1 MLRGYD
7 EAEAE
12 AVSGKQQGL
21 GARTLIVCCFT
32 TLGGLVFG
40 FDTGVIGGVML
51 MDDFRSTMGTPLVGR
66 IYNCIHIYPSKS
78 ERFTLKVTLTPTT
91 MPPPSMEGSLILY

>member
-66 IYNCIHIYPSKS
+66 IYNCIHILSV
-78 ERFTLKVTLTPTT
+78 E
-91 MPPPSMEGSLILY
+91 E